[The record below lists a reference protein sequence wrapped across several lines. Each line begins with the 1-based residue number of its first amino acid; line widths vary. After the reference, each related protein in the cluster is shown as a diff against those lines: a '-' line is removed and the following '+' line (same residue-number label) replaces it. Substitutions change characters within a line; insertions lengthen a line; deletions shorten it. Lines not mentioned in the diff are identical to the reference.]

1 MVETVV
7 KADQRGGA
15 ESGAFAA
22 DPLIQR
28 GQAGHEIQ
36 GTVGD
41 LLAALGKHLL
51 QALSEAQGGAT
62 RHPVVFVGAGPGDP
76 ELITLKG
83 RRLLDS
89 ADVVVYAGSLVN
101 AALLNGIKAA
111 CYDSASLD
119 LEAIMELLAEGYQQ
133 GQRVVRLHTGD
144 PAIYGAIR
152 EQMQWLD
159 SRQIPYEVVPGVS
172 SAFASAAALK
182 VELTVPEVTQTVIF
196 TRQAGRTPV
205 PERESLRNLA
215 RAQASMCIFL
225 SVSLIGTVVADL
237 IEGGYPAQ
245 TPIAVV
251 EKASWPDQQIVRGTL
266 ADIAKTIK
274 NSQIKKTAMIV
285 VGPALSQESTIVSKL
300 YDAAFSHE
308 YR

>member
-1 MVETVV
+1 MEPTHS
-7 KADQRGGA
+7 QP
-15 ESGAFAA
+15 E
-22 DPLIQR
+22 
-28 GQAGHEIQ
+28 
-36 GTVGD
+36 
-41 LLAALGKHLL
+41 
-51 QALSEAQGGAT
+51 AT
-62 RHPVVFVGAGPGDP
+62 RYPVVFLGAGPGDP

-83 RRLLDS
+83 RRLLDT

-101 AALLNGIKAA
+101 VALLDGIKAA
-111 CYDSASLD
+111 CHDSAALD
-119 LEAIMELLAEGYQQ
+119 LEAIMGLLAQGYRD
-133 GQRVVRLHTGD
+133 GLRVVRLHTGD

-159 SRQIPYEVVPGVS
+159 SHQIPYEVVPGVS

-266 ADIAKTIK
+266 ADIAETIK
-274 NSQIKKTAMIV
+274 GSQIKKTAMIV
-285 VGPALSQESTIVSKL
+285 VGPALSQESTVVSKL

>member
-1 MVETVV
+1 MHD
-7 KADQRGGA
+7 KQ
-15 ESGAFAA
+15 S
-22 DPLIQR
+22 P
-28 GQAGHEIQ
+28 
-36 GTVGD
+36 
-41 LLAALGKHLL
+41 
-51 QALSEAQGGAT
+51 SEAG
-62 RHPVVFVGAGPGDP
+62 RHPIVFLGAGPGDP

-83 RRLLDS
+83 RRLLDT

-101 AALLNGIKAA
+101 AALLDGVKAT
-111 CYDSASLD
+111 CHDSAPLD
-119 LEAIMELLAEGYQQ
+119 LEAIMELLAQGYAQ

-159 SRQIPYEVVPGVS
+159 ARQIPYEVVPGVS

-182 VELTVPEVTQTVIF
+182 IEFTVPEVTQTVIF

-215 RAQASMCIFL
+215 RIQGTMCIFL
-225 SVSLIGTVVADL
+225 SVSMIDTVVADL
-237 IEGGYPAQ
+237 IGGGYPPE

-266 ADIAKTIK
+266 ADIGETVKA
-274 NSQIKKTAMIV
+274 SQIRKTAMIV
-285 VGPALSQESTIVSKL
+285 VGPALARESTIASKL

>member
-1 MVETVV
+1 M
-7 KADQRGGA
+7 
-15 ESGAFAA
+15 ES
-22 DPLIQR
+22 
-28 GQAGHEIQ
+28 
-36 GTVGD
+36 
-41 LLAALGKHLL
+41 K
-51 QALSEAQGGAT
+51 LSPPESD
-62 RHPVVFVGAGPGDP
+62 RHPVVFLGAGPGDP

-83 RRLLDS
+83 RRLLDE

-101 AALLNGIKAA
+101 AALLDGIKAA
-111 CYDSASLD
+111 CHDSASLD
-119 LEAIMELLAEGYQQ
+119 LEAIMDLLAQGYNR

-159 SRQIPYEVVPGVS
+159 AHSIPYEVVPGVS

-215 RAQASMCIFL
+215 RTQASMCIFL
-225 SVSLIGTVVADL
+225 SVSMITNVVSDL
-237 IEGGYPAQ
+237 IEGGYPST

-266 ADIAKTIK
+266 ADIAETIK
-274 NSQIKKTAMIV
+274 DSQIRKTAMIV
-285 VGPALSQESTIVSKL
+285 VGPALAQDSTIASKL
-300 YDAAFSHE
+300 YDAGFRHE

>member
-1 MVETVV
+1 M
-7 KADQRGGA
+7 
-15 ESGAFAA
+15 ESKQS
-22 DPLIQR
+22 PP
-28 GQAGHEIQ
+28 
-36 GTVGD
+36 
-41 LLAALGKHLL
+41 
-51 QALSEAQGGAT
+51 EAI
-62 RHPVVFVGAGPGDP
+62 RHPVVFLGAGPGDP

-83 RRLLDS
+83 RRLLDE

-101 AALLNGIKAA
+101 AALLDGIKAA
-111 CYDSASLD
+111 CHDSAALD
-119 LEAIMELLAEGYQQ
+119 LEAIMDLLAQGHES

-159 SRQIPYEVVPGVS
+159 ALEIPYEVVPGVS

-215 RAQASMCIFL
+215 RIQASMCIFL
-225 SVSLIGTVVADL
+225 SVSMIGTVVADL
-237 IEGGYPAQ
+237 IDGGYPPS

-266 ADIAKTIK
+266 ADIAETIK
-274 NSQIKKTAMIV
+274 NSLIRKTAMIV
-285 VGPALSQESTIVSKL
+285 VGPALAQESTIASKL
-300 YDAAFSHE
+300 YDAAFNHE

>member
-1 MVETVV
+1 MQTQPSQPE
-7 KADQRGGA
+7 
-15 ESGAFAA
+15 
-22 DPLIQR
+22 
-28 GQAGHEIQ
+28 AG
-36 GTVGD
+36 
-41 LLAALGKHLL
+41 
-51 QALSEAQGGAT
+51 
-62 RHPVVFVGAGPGDP
+62 RFPVVFLGAGPGDP

-83 RRLLDS
+83 RRLLDA

-101 AALLNGIKAA
+101 AALLDGIKAR
-111 CYDSASLD
+111 CHDSASLD
-119 LEAIMELLAEGYQQ
+119 LEAIMDLLARGYEN

-159 SRQIPYEVVPGVS
+159 ARQIPYEVVPGVS

-225 SVSLIGTVVADL
+225 SVSMIGTVVADL
-237 IEGGYPAQ
+237 LEGGYPAE
-245 TPIAVV
+245 TAIAVV

-266 ADIAKTIK
+266 ADIAEQIK

-285 VGPALSQESTIVSKL
+285 VGPALSQKSTVVSKL